1 MKNIGGPAWGP
12 KNNSWRVLGS
22 GKVFEPIKSGKIGL
36 DVLPGSKHVGLGAC
50 ARAQEGAEMHAQHLC
65 WASTQHLV
73 CWATCQP
80 SVGHTPS
87 TQGAEMHSQRLTC
100 WVCTNPS
107 MGSGF
112 IALAQAQ

>member
-65 WASTQHLV
+65 
-73 CWATCQP
+73 
-80 SVGHTPS
+80 
-87 TQGAEMHSQRLTC
+87 
-100 WVCTNPS
+100 
-107 MGSGF
+107 
-112 IALAQAQ
+112 